1 MSLVWQSPKI
11 SGIFRIF
18 DDKCLKIRG
27 IATASVRTGFAMT
40 AFFKLCDISEF
51 DGRRYNAAG
60 GASPTVFGGLTDDN
74 GAGAN
79 DRDFLNVRSSRHTG
93 FPHEIYK

>member
-1 MSLVWQSPKI
+1 MSTSWQSPKI

-40 AFFKLCDISEF
+40 IFFELPDKSEF
-51 DGRRYNAAG
+51 
-60 GASPTVFGGLTDDN
+60 V
-74 GAGAN
+74 
-79 DRDFLNVRSSRHTG
+79 G
-93 FPHEIYK
+93 FSDLLGII

>member
-1 MSLVWQSPKI
+1 MSIINFSVICFHKLVAKFRFIGLLQKGGHCEPVRTLAWQSPKF

-40 AFFKLCDISEF
+40 AL
-51 DGRRYNAAG
+51 
-60 GASPTVFGGLTDDN
+60 L
-74 GAGAN
+74 
-79 DRDFLNVRSSRHTG
+79 
-93 FPHEIYK
+93 

>member
-27 IATASVRTGFAMT
+27 IATPVCALAR
-40 AFFKLCDISEF
+40 
-51 DGRRYNAAG
+51 
-60 GASPTVFGGLTDDN
+60 
-74 GAGAN
+74 N
-79 DRDFLNVRSSRHTG
+79 DRIFQTARQIKIGSSEGTAGTGDFE
-93 FPHEIYK
+93 EIPDATIFWLRMPV